1 MFLPLLLRSSATRFR
16 WIQNY
21 YGEQDE
27 WALDDIYIGQQCPN
41 MCHGHGWCD
50 HGHCRLAIKAAI
62 QGFRHLSKDVCV
74 AHLNRFCRF
83 HQIRQFLSSCRCDDG
98 FSGTDCQPS
107 SPLSSSVLS
116 DFESQD
122 ALLATWQE
130 VIGGEVVTPDLG
142 CGVVSSG
149 SSLYFSKVTHLPGN
163 FFFFNC
169 CLPCR

>member
-1 MFLPLLLRSSATRFR
+1 M
-16 WIQNY
+16 
-21 YGEQDE
+21 
-27 WALDDIYIGQQCPN
+27 
-41 MCHGHGWCD
+41 
-50 HGHCRLAIKAAI
+50 
-62 QGFRHLSKDVCV
+62 

-83 HQIRQFLSSCRCDDG
+83 HQICQFLSSCRCDDG

-163 FFFFNC
+163 FFFLTAVYLVDNVPC
-169 CLPCR
+169 VCLVLRPG

>member
-1 MFLPLLLRSSATRFR
+1 
-16 WIQNY
+16 
-21 YGEQDE
+21 
-27 WALDDIYIGQQCPN
+27 

-50 HGHCRLAIKAAI
+50 HGHCRLANIRLFKVDI
-62 QGFRHLSKDVCV
+62 QGFRHLSKDVCA
-74 AHLNRFCRF
+74 AHPNRFADFTRSAN
-83 HQIRQFLSSCRCDDG
+83 FLSCRCDDG

-130 VIGGEVVTPDLG
+130 VIGGEVVTPDMG

-149 SSLYFSKVTHLPGN
+149 SSLYFSKVTQLPGKV
-163 FFFFNC
+163 FF
-169 CLPCR
+169 LLLVPAGQ

>member
-1 MFLPLLLRSSATRFR
+1 
-16 WIQNY
+16 
-21 YGEQDE
+21 
-27 WALDDIYIGQQCPN
+27 

-50 HGHCRLAIKAAI
+50 HGHCRLANMRHI
-62 QGFRHLSKDVCV
+62 QGCRQLFKDVSV
-74 AHLNRFCRF
+74 THLNRFADFTRF
-83 HQIRQFLSSCRCDDG
+83 ATILSCRCDDG

-130 VIGGEVVTPDLG
+130 VIGGEVVTPDMG

-149 SSLYFSKVTHLPGN
+149 SSLYFSKVTHLPGKVI
-163 FFFFNC
+163 FYC
-169 CLPCR
+169 CYLVKMFLVCVLSSGRAATANELGPGH